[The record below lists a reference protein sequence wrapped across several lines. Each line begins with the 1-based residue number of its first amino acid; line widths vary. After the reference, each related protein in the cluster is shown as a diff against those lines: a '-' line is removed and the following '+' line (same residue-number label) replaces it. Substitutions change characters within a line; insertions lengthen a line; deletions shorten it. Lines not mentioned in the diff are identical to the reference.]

1 MHTKPLLWVLLLT
14 LSSSIMFSSCQS
26 SKVAFG
32 NSYYFKQT
40 PKSIDQA
47 SVASMLEEVEKV
59 TPQGAELYTSLNQ
72 EMVSERDAEALI
84 EQAQQQLLA
93 AVEKTDNTEL
103 KEKTARMS
111 QLASEMNGQEF
122 TKKEKRAKRKEVRK
136 EVRSLVKEYKSMSP
150 NEVNDMDKKLKT
162 ALILFG
168 VGLILLFIPIIGVL
182 GLLSI
187 IAGLVFFII
196 WLIEEA

>member
-59 TPQGAELYTSLNQ
+59 TPRGAELYTSLNQ

-84 EQAQQQLLA
+84 EQAQQQLMA

-103 KEKTARMS
+103 KKKTARMS

-136 EVRSLVKEYKSMSP
+136 EVRSLVKEYKAMSP
-150 NEVNDMDKKLKT
+150 NETNDMDKSL
-162 ALILFG
+162 
-168 VGLILLFIPIIGVL
+168 
-182 GLLSI
+182 LLSI
-187 IAGLVFFII
+187 IFLGAGLIFLFLFWPLGILMFLAGLVLLII
-196 WLIEEA
+196 WAVNS